1 MISKIISGLS
11 MFRLAKI
18 AVFYLFFC
26 LPSLAHANPQF
37 TFLGKNQP
45 APFEGAL
52 FNPEATAEILAK
64 SQLVKEEYELQ
75 LGYELERQELKFTL
89 EIDTLNLRISS
100 LEEEFKITVEAKD
113 KEIDALHELVKG
125 HSPSN
130 KLWWAVGGAA
140 VGIATTAFVVHV
152 AK

>member
-1 MISKIISGLS
+1 

-18 AVFYLFFC
+18 TVFCLFFC
-26 LPSLAHANPQF
+26 LPSLAYAAPQF

-64 SQLVKEEYELQ
+64 SQLIKEEYELQ
-75 LGYELERQELKFTL
+75 LGYELEKQELKFTL
-89 EIDTLNLRISS
+89 ETDTLNLRISS
-100 LEEEFKITVEAKD
+100 LEEEFKVTVEAKD
-113 KEIDALHELVKG
+113 KEIDALHKLVKS

-130 KLWWAVGGAA
+130 NVWWAIGGAA
-140 VGIATTAFVVHV
+140 VGVATTAFIVHV

>member
-1 MISKIISGLS
+1 

-18 AVFYLFFC
+18 STLSLLLF
-26 LPSLAHANPQF
+26 LPSIANATPQF

-45 APFEGAL
+45 ATFEGTL
-52 FNPEATAEILAK
+52 FNPEATAEILVK
-64 SQLVKEEYELQ
+64 SQLVKEEYQLQ
-75 LGYELERQELKFTL
+75 LGYELEKQELNFTL

-100 LEEEFKITVEAKD
+100 LEEEFKVTVEAKD
-113 KEIDALHELVKG
+113 KEIDALHELVKS

>member
-1 MISKIISGLS
+1 

-18 AVFYLFFC
+18 AAFCLFFC
-26 LPSLAHANPQF
+26 LPSLAYAAPQF

-64 SQLVKEEYELQ
+64 SQLVKEEYELKI
-75 LGYELERQELKFTL
+75 GYELEKQELNFTL

-100 LEEEFKITVEAKD
+100 LEEEFKVTVEAKD
-113 KEIDALHELVKG
+113 KEIDALHKLVKS

-130 KLWWAVGGAA
+130 NVWWAIGGAA
-140 VGIATTAFVVHV
+140 VGVATTAFVVHV

>member
-1 MISKIISGLS
+1 

-18 AVFYLFFC
+18 IVFYLFFC
-26 LPSLAHANPQF
+26 LPSLAYATPQF

-64 SQLVKEEYELQ
+64 SQLIKEEYELQ
-75 LGYELERQELKFTL
+75 LGYELEKQELKFTL
-89 EIDTLNLRISS
+89 EIDTLNLRVSS
-100 LEEEFKITVEAKD
+100 LEEEFKVTVEAKD
-113 KEIDALHELVKG
+113 KEIDALHKLVKS

-130 KLWWAVGGAA
+130 NVWWAIGGAA
-140 VGIATTAFVVHV
+140 VGVATTAFVVHV

>member
-1 MISKIISGLS
+1 

-18 AVFYLFFC
+18 IVFYLFFC
-26 LPSLAHANPQF
+26 LPSLASASPQF

-64 SQLVKEEYELQ
+64 SQLVKEEYELK
-75 LGYELERQELKFTL
+75 LGYELEKQELNFTL
-89 EIDTLNLRISS
+89 EADTLSLRVSS
-100 LEEEFKITVEAKD
+100 LEEELKVITETKD
-113 KEIDALHELVKG
+113 KEIDALHKLIKS

-130 KLWWAVGGAA
+130 NIWWAIGGAA
-140 VGIATTAFVVHV
+140 VGVATTAFVVHV

>member
-1 MISKIISGLS
+1 

-18 AVFYLFFC
+18 IVFYLFFC
-26 LPSLAHANPQF
+26 LPSLAYATPQF

-64 SQLVKEEYELQ
+64 SQLVKEEYELK
-75 LGYELERQELKFTL
+75 LGYELEKQKLNFTL

-100 LEEEFKITVEAKD
+100 LEEEFEIVAAAKD
-113 KEIDALHELVKG
+113 KEIDALHKLIKS

-130 KLWWAVGGAA
+130 NIWWAIGGAA
-140 VGIATTAFVVHV
+140 VGVATTAFVVHV

>member
-1 MISKIISGLS
+1 

-18 AVFYLFFC
+18 IIFYLFFC
-26 LPSLAHANPQF
+26 LPSLAQAAPQL

-64 SQLVKEEYELQ
+64 SQLIKEEYDLQ
-75 LGYELERQELKFTL
+75 LGYETEKQELKFTL

-100 LEEEFKITVEAKD
+100 LEEEFKVTVEAKD
-113 KEIDALHELVKG
+113 KEIDALHDLVKS

-130 KLWWAVGGAA
+130 NVWWAIGGAA
-140 VGIATTAFVVHV
+140 VGVATSAFVVHV

>member
-1 MISKIISGLS
+1 

-26 LPSLAHANPQF
+26 LPSLAHADPQF

-75 LGYELERQELKFTL
+75 LGYELEKQELNFTL
-89 EIDTLNLRISS
+89 EIDMLNLRISS
-100 LEEEFKITVEAKD
+100 LEEELKVTVEAKD
-113 KEIDALHELVKG
+113 KEIDALHKLVKS

-130 KLWWAVGGAA
+130 NVWWAIGGAA
-140 VGIATTAFVVHV
+140 VGVATTAFVVHV

>member
-1 MISKIISGLS
+1 

-18 AVFYLFFC
+18 IIFYLFFC
-26 LPSLAHANPQF
+26 LPSLAQAAPQF

-64 SQLVKEEYELQ
+64 SQLIKEEYELQ
-75 LGYELERQELKFTL
+75 LGYELEKQELKFTL
-89 EIDTLNLRISS
+89 EIDTLNLRILS
-100 LEEEFKITVEAKD
+100 LEEEFKVTVEAKD
-113 KEIDALHELVKG
+113 KEIDALHKLVKS

-130 KLWWAVGGAA
+130 NVWWAIGGAA
-140 VGIATTAFVVHV
+140 VGVATSAFVVHV

>member
-1 MISKIISGLS
+1 

-18 AVFYLFFC
+18 IIFYLFFC
-26 LPSLAHANPQF
+26 LPSLAQAAPQF

-64 SQLVKEEYELQ
+64 SQLVKEEYDLQ
-75 LGYELERQELKFTL
+75 LGYELEKQELKFTL
-89 EIDTLNLRISS
+89 EIDTLNLRVSS
-100 LEEEFKITVEAKD
+100 LEEEFEVTVEAKD
-113 KEIDALHELVKG
+113 KEIDALHKLVKS

-130 KLWWAVGGAA
+130 NVWWAIGGAA
-140 VGIATTAFVVHV
+140 VGVATTAFVVHV

>member
-1 MISKIISGLS
+1 ML
-11 MFRLAKI
+11 RLAKI

-26 LPSLAHANPQF
+26 LPSLAYAAPQF

-64 SQLVKEEYELQ
+64 SQLVKEEYELH
-75 LGYELERQELKFTL
+75 LGYELEKQELSFTL

-100 LEEEFKITVEAKD
+100 LEEELRVTVEAKD
-113 KEIDALHELVKG
+113 KEIDALHKLVKS

-130 KLWWAVGGAA
+130 NVWWAIAGAA
-140 VGIATTAFVVHV
+140 VGVATTAFVVHV
-152 AK
+152 SK

>member
-1 MISKIISGLS
+1 

-26 LPSLAHANPQF
+26 LPTLAYATPQF

-75 LGYELERQELKFTL
+75 LGYELEKQELKFTL
-89 EIDTLNLRISS
+89 EIDTLNLRILS
-100 LEEEFKITVEAKD
+100 LEEEFKVTVEAKD
-113 KEIDALHELVKG
+113 KEIDALHKLVKS

-130 KLWWAVGGAA
+130 NVWWAIGGAA
-140 VGIATTAFVVHV
+140 VGVATSAFVVHV
-152 AK
+152 VK

>member
-1 MISKIISGLS
+1 

-18 AVFYLFFC
+18 IIFYLFFC
-26 LPSLAHANPQF
+26 LPSLAQAAPQF

-64 SQLVKEEYELQ
+64 SQLVKEEYDLQ
-75 LGYELERQELKFTL
+75 LGYELEKQELKFTL
-89 EIDTLNLRISS
+89 EIDTLNLRVSS
-100 LEEEFKITVEAKD
+100 LEEEFEVTVEAKD
-113 KEIDALHELVKG
+113 KEIDALHKLVKS

-130 KLWWAVGGAA
+130 NVWWAIGGAA
-140 VGIATTAFVVHV
+140 VGVVTTAFVVHV

>member
-1 MISKIISGLS
+1 MISKTISGLS

-26 LPSLAHANPQF
+26 LPSLAYAAPQ
-37 TFLGKNQP
+37 
-45 APFEGAL
+45 
-52 FNPEATAEILAK
+52 
-64 SQLVKEEYELQ
+64 
-75 LGYELERQELKFTL
+75 FTL

-100 LEEEFKITVEAKD
+100 LEEEFKVTVEAKD
-113 KEIDALHELVKG
+113 KEIDALHDLVKS

-130 KLWWAVGGAA
+130 NVWWAIGGAA
-140 VGIATTAFVVHV
+140 VGVATTAFVVHV

>member
-1 MISKIISGLS
+1 

-18 AVFYLFFC
+18 IVFYLFFC
-26 LPSLAHANPQF
+26 LPSLAYATPQF

-64 SQLVKEEYELQ
+64 SQLVKEEYDLK
-75 LGYELERQELKFTL
+75 LGYEIEKQELNFTL

-100 LEEEFKITVEAKD
+100 LEEEFKVTVEAKD
-113 KEIDALHELVKG
+113 KEIDALHKLVKS

-130 KLWWAVGGAA
+130 NVWWAIGGTA

>member
-1 MISKIISGLS
+1 

-18 AVFYLFFC
+18 IIFYLFFC
-26 LPSLAHANPQF
+26 LPSLAYATPQF

-64 SQLVKEEYELQ
+64 SQLIKEEYELQ
-75 LGYELERQELKFTL
+75 LGFELEKQSLELNL
-89 EIDTLNLRISS
+89 QIDTLHVRIGS
-100 LEEEFKITVEAKD
+100 LEEQLEVVTETKD
-113 KEIDALHELVKG
+113 KEIDALHKLVKG

-130 KLWWAVGGAA
+130 NVWWAIGGAA
-140 VGIATTAFVVHV
+140 VGIATSAFVVHV

>member
-1 MISKIISGLS
+1 

-18 AVFYLFFC
+18 IVFYLFFC
-26 LPSLAHANPQF
+26 LPSLAYATPQF

-52 FNPEATAEILAK
+52 FNPEAIAEILAK
-64 SQLVKEEYELQ
+64 SQLVKEEYELK
-75 LGYELERQELKFTL
+75 LGYEIEKQELNFTL

-100 LEEEFKITVEAKD
+100 LEEEFKVTVEAKD
-113 KEIDALHELVKG
+113 KEIDALHKLVKS

-130 KLWWAVGGAA
+130 NVWWAIGGAA
-140 VGIATTAFVVHV
+140 VGVATTAFIVHV

>member
-1 MISKIISGLS
+1 

-18 AVFYLFFC
+18 IIFYLFFC
-26 LPSLAHANPQF
+26 LPSLAQAAPQF

-64 SQLVKEEYELQ
+64 SQLIKEEYELQ
-75 LGYELERQELKFTL
+75 LGYELEKQELNFGL

-100 LEEEFKITVEAKD
+100 LEEEFKVTVEAKD
-113 KEIDALHELVKG
+113 KEIDALHKLVKS

-130 KLWWAVGGAA
+130 NVWWAIGGAA
-140 VGIATTAFVVHV
+140 VGVATTAFVVHV

>member
-1 MISKIISGLS
+1 

-18 AVFYLFFC
+18 IIFYLFFC
-26 LPSLAHANPQF
+26 LPSLAQAAPQF

-64 SQLVKEEYELQ
+64 SQLIKEEYELQ
-75 LGYELERQELKFTL
+75 LGFELEKQSLELNL
-89 EIDTLNLRISS
+89 QIDTLHVRIGS
-100 LEEEFKITVEAKD
+100 LEEQLEVVTETKD
-113 KEIDALHELVKG
+113 KEIDALHKLVKS

-130 KLWWAVGGAA
+130 NVWWAIGGAA
-140 VGIATTAFVVHV
+140 VGVATSAFVVHV